1 MVNKETNKS
10 KLTITIFFTPVDHK
24 MMNSPLLL
32 CLKIKITNDVK
43 NAIGKNFGAIPKM
56 FKIEYLKY
64 VDKEYPLSTIKSKKL
79 TALTVSAIKHKPE
92 IIIKNVLNIS
102 KK

>member
-1 MVNKETNKS
+1 MVHTETDKS

-24 MMNSPLLL
+24 MINSPLFL
-32 CLKIKITNDVK
+32 CFKIKIANEIK

-64 VDKEYPLSTIKSKKL
+64 VDKE
-79 TALTVSAIKHKPE
+79 
-92 IIIKNVLNIS
+92 
-102 KK
+102 